1 MLHLTACGLRGRFQS
16 TDQPNYFRGLAMDLH
31 MGDICNLLKRF
42 GVMKFGMGALFALMT
57 LGHPAQA
64 ANPLELNFWLSGP
77 KYDGRVAPC
86 EKALG
91 TITSQ
96 FQEKESTF
104 WNSALT
110 ITAYGNIHEVA
121 FRPWQSDNIPR
132 RYCSGSVQLSDGGV
146 HAVHYS
152 IIEDGGF
159 AAFGQGVEWCVS
171 GLDRNWAY
179 NPACRAARP

>member
-1 MLHLTACGLRGRFQS
+1 MRDLS
-16 TDQPNYFRGLAMDLH
+16 TS
-31 MGDICNLLKRF
+31 LKRLAF
-42 GVMKFGMGALFALMT
+42 GVL
-57 LGHPAQA
+57 PAAMLTVLSCGQPAHA

-86 EKALG
+86 EKALS

-104 WNSALT
+104 WNSSLT
-110 ITAYGNIHEVA
+110 ITSYENIHEIA
-121 FRPWQSDNIPR
+121 FRPWQSNNIPR
-132 RYCSGSVQLSDGGV
+132 RYCTGSATTSDGRLHRV
-146 HAVHYS
+146 TFS

-159 AAFGQGVEWCVS
+159 AGFDQGVDWCIT

-179 NPACRAARP
+179 GPRCRAAGP

>member
-1 MLHLTACGLRGRFQS
+1 MR
-16 TDQPNYFRGLAMDLH
+16 DLAKS
-31 MGDICNLLKRF
+31 LKRF
-42 GVMKFGMGALFALMT
+42 ALPGLFCAAAVMALLAFGE
-57 LGHPAQA
+57 PAKA

-77 KYDGRVAPC
+77 KYEGRVAPC
-86 EKALG
+86 EAALSA
-91 TITSQ
+91 ISSQ

-110 ITAYGNIHEVA
+110 ITGYGNIHEVA

-132 RYCSGSVQLSDGGV
+132 RYCSGSVMLNDSSV
-146 HAVHYS
+146 HLVHFS

-159 AAFGQGVEWCVS
+159 AGVDQGVEWCVT